1 MTAPAAVLH
10 DRRSPTPRTL
20 AWPLSELI
28 VALLRDGDTH
38 GRYASR
44 SEAVMA
50 TGAAGR
56 QRRRTETAWR
66 DQRTRHLQRVV
77 EVLAPA
83 RASGP
88 AAAVRASLP
97 WRSGCASP
105 AGALLDWV
113 AQQRRKR
120 GGLRQRNAMLTCPF
134 PLVEGGEA

>member
-1 MTAPAAVLH
+1 VTAPAAVVR

-20 AWPLSELI
+20 ARPLSELI

-50 TGAAGR
+50 TALA
-56 QRRRTETAWR
+56 T
-66 DQRTRHLQRVV
+66 
-77 EVLAPA
+77 APA
-83 RASGP
+83 RAGGP

-105 AGALLDWV
+105 AGALLDWA

-120 GGLRQRNAMLTCPF
+120 GGLRQRNAMLICPF